1 MHVYTHDIGLG
12 NILPSVVVKIIS
24 SWYVLICSS
33 LSCIF
38 CKLRVKSRDFNEI
51 HSMGDVN
58 LLLHHF
64 KRHAMHKAGFL
75 IFGYFKLSLLVNVEQ
90 DLQWGYILVPKSA
103 SKLGNISAPCKM
115 SGSLL
120 IFRLIVLV
128 SNDYTSLPILPLKL
142 VVCGFIF
149 LSLSVFLIADNFEG
163 SYFEYQLRIFGNL
176 ETQLLLK

>member
-1 MHVYTHDIGLG
+1 
-12 NILPSVVVKIIS
+12 
-24 SWYVLICSS
+24 
-33 LSCIF
+33 
-38 CKLRVKSRDFNEI
+38 
-51 HSMGDVN
+51 
-58 LLLHHF
+58 
-64 KRHAMHKAGFL
+64 
-75 IFGYFKLSLLVNVEQ
+75 
-90 DLQWGYILVPKSA
+90 
-103 SKLGNISAPCKM
+103 M
-115 SGSLL
+115 SGSLV